1 VAVKAVC
8 ICNDNKCQ
16 CYLITMLVRMCV
28 WYSAGVGRTGVL
40 IGMLTAWS
48 CIEADVAVDML
59 AIAQQMR
66 DQRPVLIQTPVSI
79 SHLYITC
86 KVVDH

>member
-1 VAVKAVC
+1 
-8 ICNDNKCQ
+8 
-16 CYLITMLVRMCV
+16 MLVRMCV